1 MLELKVNVHK
11 NKVLAFEQGE
21 NRVLKYQGKLYVQ
34 KAHELQDM
42 IMEEAQRSKYYIHL
56 GPQRCI
62 VSLEKSIG
70 GVV

>member
-21 NRVLKYQGKLYVQ
+21 NRVLKYQGKLYIP
-34 KAHELQDM
+34 KAHELQDR
-42 IMEEAQRSKYYIHL
+42 IREEVQSSKYSIHL

-62 VSLEKSIG
+62 VTLEKSIG